1 MDNRDV
7 EGRRLER
14 VSDAI
19 RTEIIEIISNELE
32 DPRLAGVEVTDVQVA
47 PDMRKVAVSVHV
59 PVQGAEAENVL
70 EILKTTKSFLRKEL
84 AHRIDLFYTPEIY
97 FNLAMNLGPRGRVAN
112 ILKRIQ
118 RGRPKD

>member
-1 MDNRDV
+1 V

>member
-1 MDNRDV
+1 M

-19 RTEIIEIISNELE
+19 RVEITEMIANELE
-32 DPRLAGVEVTDVQVA
+32 DPRLAGIAVTDVQVA
-47 PDMRKVAVSVHV
+47 PDMRKVAVSVHI
-59 PVQGAEAENVL
+59 PAQGAEAEKIL
-70 EILKTTKSFLRKEL
+70 EVLKTTKSFLRKEL

-97 FNLAMNLGPRGRVAN
+97 FNSAMNLGSPERVAN
-112 ILKRIQ
+112 ILKRIK